1 LCHTISHFW
10 NEFRCPSNNYSLII
24 IRKNEI
30 LLPKSLTFVSKAK
43 YETPERILFQI
54 PISAALNGIG
64 RLYFVRS
71 FQASNR
77 ISMIL
82 LINANTGANLFVFIT
97 FKWKDTESNDLR
109 KGSDKQCNKTELNDY
124 KLNEKSC

>member
-1 LCHTISHFW
+1 
-10 NEFRCPSNNYSLII
+10 
-24 IRKNEI
+24 
-30 LLPKSLTFVSKAK
+30 
-43 YETPERILFQI
+43 
-54 PISAALNGIG
+54 
-64 RLYFVRS
+64 VRS